1 MNERHALQQRLE
13 NFAASILETGTV
25 DIHEN
30 RALNVA
36 LGFEIVAQVA
46 FYAMKQRR
54 AEAEHREAAE
64 CLREALLAGQEK
76 AFA

>member
-13 NFAASILETGTV
+13 NFAASILETGTI
-25 DIHEN
+25 DILEN
-30 RALNVA
+30 RYLVDA
-36 LGFEIVAQVA
+36 LGFDVVADVCY
-46 FYAMKQRR
+46 YAMKQRR